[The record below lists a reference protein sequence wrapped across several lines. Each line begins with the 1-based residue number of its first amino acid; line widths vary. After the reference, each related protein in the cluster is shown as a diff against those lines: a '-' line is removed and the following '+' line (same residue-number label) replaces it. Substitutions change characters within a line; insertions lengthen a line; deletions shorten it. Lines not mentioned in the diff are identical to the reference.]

1 MLAVLQK
8 SVEHRFVLPLI
19 IGATEH
25 EAVLYPDTHTGE
37 VETCVDE
44 CLTEGEPFG
53 VRMEAVGRS
62 AFFEVVSHVLES
74 RQKELVKF
82 LAL

>member
-1 MLAVLQK
+1 M
-8 SVEHRFVLPLI
+8 LPLI

-37 VETCVDE
+37 VEACVNE
-44 CLTEGEPFG
+44 CLPKGEAFG
-53 VRMEAVGRS
+53 VCMEAVCRS
-62 AFFEVVSHVLES
+62 AFFEVVSHVLEC